1 MKNKRYQEIVS
12 RIIKNKEY
20 DLKEA
25 IKLVKE
31 NATAKFDETI
41 ELAINLGVDPR
52 KADQMVRGTVLL
64 PNGLG
69 KTVRVLVL
77 TKGPKQAEATAA
89 GADYVGF
96 EEYIEKIKS
105 GWTDVE
111 TIIATPDTMV
121 EVGKLGKIL
130 GPRGLMPNPK
140 TGTVTN
146 DVARAVQEAKAGKVE
161 FRVDKAGIVHMACGK
176 ASFSE
181 EALYQN
187 IDAALKA
194 VLRLRPSTAKGA
206 YIKKITLT
214 STMGAGITV
223 SKSAATLG

>member
-1 MKNKRYQEIVS
+1 MKNKRYSAVFA
-12 RIIKNKEY
+12 RIEKDREY
-20 DLKEA
+20 ELQEA
-25 IKLVKE
+25 IKLVKQ

-41 ELAINLGVDPR
+41 EIAINLGVDPR

-64 PNGLG
+64 PNGIG

-89 GADYVGF
+89 GADHVGF

-105 GWTDVE
+105 GWTEIE
-111 TIIATPDTMV
+111 TIIATPDAMV

-140 TGTVTN
+140 TGTVTM
-146 DVARAVQEAKAGKVE
+146 DVSKAVTEAKAGKVE
-161 FRVDKAGIVHMACGK
+161 FRVDKAGIVHMGCGK

-181 EALYQN
+181 EALFQN
-187 IDAALKA
+187 IDSALKA
-194 VLRLRPSTAKGA
+194 VLKLRPASAKGA
-206 YIKKITLT
+206 YIKKITLA
-214 STMGAGITV
+214 STMGPGVIV
-223 SKSAATLG
+223 SKSAANLS